1 MTPLY
6 KNGIS
11 KNCKFFRYY
20 QGFLDFY
27 QDLLLKNGLK
37 SMFNQ
42 KKIISQ
48 TKKSELKHQCYDQI
62 YATLMMSIL
71 FCKEILLF
79 KVIMI
84 LIKEIKILHLKT
96 IHHVLIA
103 FQKLMA

>member
-11 KNCKFFRYY
+11 KNCKFSRYY
-20 QGFLDFY
+20 QDFLNFY

-37 SMFNQ
+37 SMINQ
-42 KKIISQ
+42 KKIIAH

-62 YATLMMSIL
+62 YAILMMPIL
-71 FCKEILLF
+71 FWKEILLF

-84 LIKEIKILHLKT
+84 LIKEIKILHLKA
-96 IHHVLIA
+96 IHHLLIA